1 MSAFQTPMMLVLS
14 LMTTF
19 FFVLN
24 CVLKFSNVV
33 YEYRYFMYIWQ
44 GQRGRL
50 FFVYMEAVILG
61 MFYLFIY
68 FSANCSVIPAA

>member
-1 MSAFQTPMMLVLS
+1 
-14 LMTTF
+14 
-19 FFVLN
+19 
-24 CVLKFSNVV
+24 
-33 YEYRYFMYIWQ
+33 MYIWQ

>member
-44 GQRGRL
+44 GQRARL
-50 FFVYMEAVILG
+50 CFV
-61 MFYLFIY
+61 
-68 FSANCSVIPAA
+68 